1 MCSVSS
7 QFFTIFW
14 GCLGLLFFEHLW
26 KPRQLINVFNFLM
39 LLNEEICVVV
49 NISMHGEENRLV
61 IWTNMFCNFD
71 KYIWLFGQI
80 NLDWFM
86 WLMHRERHIFVNIG
100 MHVLE
105 NLGEAEGGRLVIW
118 TNTF

>member
-1 MCSVSS
+1 
-7 QFFTIFW
+7 
-14 GCLGLLFFEHLW
+14 
-26 KPRQLINVFNFLM
+26 
-39 LLNEEICVVV
+39 
-49 NISMHGEENRLV
+49 
-61 IWTNMFCNFD
+61 MFCNLD

-118 TNTF
+118 TNMFSNLDKYILVVGEIQLPREDLAAPPLIQAG